1 MFLTVSPFGNVL
13 WVCDAN
19 VINQI
24 TERRTDFPKD
34 TRMYKAIDIFGE
46 NLVTTDGADWVRHRK
61 ATAPTFSESN
71 IRIVW
76 AETIHQVQ
84 QVVRIWAADDTRT
97 SKTIVGAWED
107 MKTLSL
113 HVISRAG
120 FGRKM

>member
-13 WVCDAN
+13 WVCNAN

-84 QVVRIWAADDTRT
+84 QVLVPG
-97 SKTIVGAWED
+97 KT
-107 MKTLSL
+107 
-113 HVISRAG
+113 
-120 FGRKM
+120 